1 MKKTTQRIIP
11 IASILA
17 AALLISFL
25 LREVPR
31 FIVVLVLLLSAAL
44 FLFLGKV
51 YFKRNEGTP
60 DSPIYAALFWVVSL
74 LCRRRSN
81 VKLDDSL
88 LQGHSEPFLFLCNHE
103 SFWDFY
109 YVHRLI
115 RDRKPVYVLNRFY
128 FLNPILGWI
137 GRRTGMIP
145 KRLFTAD
152 FETPVRI
159 MRTLRK
165 GYPVVVFPE
174 GRLSVDGRQ
183 NPIVENSAS
192 FCRRLG
198 VDVVLGSI
206 RGAYFGG
213 PKWRSRS
220 YPTEVR
226 VKAVLILTPTE
237 MKAMS
242 DDQLQALIAEALAFD
257 ESMEPQVPF
266 PQKDKAVGLENLL
279 YRCADCGELYTT
291 ASVGNDLICRA
302 CGRVHTLND
311 RYRFTDEIGTIGTY
325 YDRIKAMERAEL
337 GDLYI
342 EAPVKT
348 TMFQEKRPRKV
359 RSQGVCTLT
368 REAFSFRSEDEALS
382 VPLGHLPALPFSCS
396 EEFETYF
403 HENLYYFYP
412 MENPRQTTRWAL
424 LVDLL
429 NEQKA

>member
-1 MKKTTQRIIP
+1 MKQTTQRIIF
-11 IASILA
+11 IASLLA
-17 AALLISFL
+17 AALLFALFL
-25 LREVPR
+25 RGPLR
-31 FIVVLVLLLSAAL
+31 IIAVLALLLSAV
-44 FLFLGKV
+44 LFLGKV
-51 YFKRNEGTP
+51 CLKKNDGTP
-60 DSPIYAALFWVVSL
+60 DSPVYAALFWVVGL

-109 YVHRLI
+109 YIHRLI
-115 RDRKPVYVLNRFY
+115 RDRKPAYVLNRFY
-128 FLNPILGWI
+128 FQNRILGWI
-137 GRRTGMIP
+137 GKRTGMIP
-145 KRLFTAD
+145 KRLFTTD

-213 PKWRSRS
+213 PKWRSGS

-226 VKAVLILTPTE
+226 VKAVRILTPTE

-242 DDQLQALIAEALAFD
+242 DDQLQALIAETLVFD
-257 ESMEPQVPF
+257 ESTEPQVLF
-266 PQKDKAVGLENLL
+266 PQEDKAVGLENLL

-291 ASVGNDLICRA
+291 EGVGNDLVCHA

-311 RYRFTDEIGTIGTY
+311 QYRFTDEAGTIGAY
-325 YDRIKAMERAEL
+325 YDRIKSFERAEL
-337 GDLYI
+337 DTLHL
-342 EAPVKT
+342 ETPVQAV
-348 TMFQEKRPRKV
+348 MFREQRPRRV
-359 RSQGVCTLT
+359 RSEGVCTLT
-368 REAFSFRSEDEALS
+368 RECFSFRSKDEDLS
-382 VPLGHLPALPFSCS
+382 VPLSQLPALPFSCN

-412 MENPRQTTRWAL
+412 TENRRQAARWAL
-424 LVDLL
+424 IVDLL
-429 NEQKA
+429 HEEA